1 MVRCRGYNG
10 TMQGVQWHNV
20 NGTMHDLGGTM
31 NGASIWGAV
40 VQCRGL
46 QWCDVL
52 DRRNSV

>member
-1 MVRCRGYNG
+1 MVRYREYNG

-20 NGTMHDLGGTM
+20 NGTMARRRGH
-31 NGASIWGAV
+31 NGASIWGAM

-46 QWCDVL
+46 QWCDVP